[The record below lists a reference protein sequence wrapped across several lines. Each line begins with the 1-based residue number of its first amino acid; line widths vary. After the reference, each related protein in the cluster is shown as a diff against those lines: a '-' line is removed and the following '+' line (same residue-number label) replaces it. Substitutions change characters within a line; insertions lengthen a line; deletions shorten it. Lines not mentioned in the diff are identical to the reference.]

1 MIAKGPI
8 GVSDKA
14 KLEILIPL
22 GDAKPHGQPGNLQV
36 GDMDENPLDSRTPKK
51 KRKKRGQHRH
61 REKLSSVIQPW
72 LV

>member
-1 MIAKGPI
+1 MMIAKGPI

-51 KRKKRGQHRH
+51 K
-61 REKLSSVIQPW
+61 EKNGFNTATAKS
-72 LV
+72 